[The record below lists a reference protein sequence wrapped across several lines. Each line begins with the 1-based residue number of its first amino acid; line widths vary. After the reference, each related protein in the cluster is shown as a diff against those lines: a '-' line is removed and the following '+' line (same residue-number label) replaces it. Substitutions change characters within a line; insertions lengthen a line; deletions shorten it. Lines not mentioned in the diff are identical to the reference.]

1 MRDGGNLH
9 KLTIEKKQWYRKGEY
24 SMNYQKK
31 ISKEEIKMNNFYV
44 YGAWDTNDE
53 NLNAKNALY
62 IGKGSGDR
70 LNADHPNI
78 PNYDKLKKGKFDG
91 LTNLTEEKAFAEE
104 KRLIETYK
112 PKYNENY

>member
-1 MRDGGNLH
+1 
-9 KLTIEKKQWYRKGEY
+9 
-24 SMNYQKK
+24 
-31 ISKEEIKMNNFYV
+31 MNNFYV
-44 YGAWDTNDE
+44 YGAWDKQEKKPMASNS
-53 NLNAKNALY
+53 LY

-78 PNYDKLKKGKFDG
+78 PNYDKLFKGTFQG

-112 PKYNENY
+112 PKYNDYLK